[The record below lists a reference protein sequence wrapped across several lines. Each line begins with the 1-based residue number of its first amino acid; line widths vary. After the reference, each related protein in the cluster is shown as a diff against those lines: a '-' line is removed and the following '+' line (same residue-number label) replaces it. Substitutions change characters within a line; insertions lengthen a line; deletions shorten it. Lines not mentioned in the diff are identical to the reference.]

1 MCRCCRH
8 HLDLAA
14 VVMFSERARRS
25 RRRSA
30 RLASDLLMEP
40 RRKTVDG
47 AQAAK
52 EPVVYR
58 PLAAVCARVCVYGIS
73 SSLRFCFFSPYP
85 RYLRRRRPLTVGRE
99 MNAAGAGSVPVIVSD
114 NEAEV
119 STASGFCVHGCGG
132 GFLLH

>member
-1 MCRCCRH
+1 
-8 HLDLAA
+8 
-14 VVMFSERARRS
+14 
-25 RRRSA
+25 
-30 RLASDLLMEP
+30 MEP

-58 PLAAVCARVCVYGIS
+58 PFAVVCARVCVYAIS

-85 RYLRRRRPLTVGRE
+85 RYLRRRRPLTVVRE
-99 MNAAGAGSVPVIVSD
+99 NAAGAGSVPVIVSD

-119 STASGFCVHGCGG
+119 STASAFCVYG
-132 GFLLH
+132 